1 MKQTPASR
9 SLRDAF
15 QQFLTP
21 QVCKQA
27 HQAWRSTYAPPRW
40 TLQPLIWVLLTMAW
54 CSGQSQEER
63 FAAARATYV
72 AHYQH
77 ARRPG
82 ATLAGFLA
90 ALAKL
95 PLPVLRAVAQGVR
108 QRLAVLWVDA
118 LRVGGWLPM
127 ACDGSRLECPRSEE
141 LQQRLGEAGKPGSA
155 PSIYLTTLVLLP
167 LGVVWS
173 WWWGKGTA
181 SEHHHLRQLLR
192 TLPRQTLLVADA
204 CYLGYELFTA
214 IVQAQAAF
222 LVRLSSRAYLYT
234 TEQTPLAAWTYGLV
248 YYWPSAV
255 QQQGRPPILA
265 RLLRIKGKKADV
277 WLLTNVL
284 DRRPLSH
291 PTAGQEY
298 RWRWRNEG
306 LFRDYKRLLGKMKL
320 SSRTVALVHR
330 EAEGSL
336 LALQLLLALAVQTP
350 AGQPVVLPGCPRRE
364 VLRLRGAITAALRRL
379 GAPPIT
385 HYQRMLTV
393 VRNQERPT
401 RVSAKVRQE
410 WPRRKEHK
418 PPKPPKLREMSD
430 ALKAKLAKVL
440 NAA

>member
-1 MKQTPASR
+1 MRQTAASR

-21 QVCKQA
+21 QVWKQA

-54 CSGQSQEER
+54 HPGQSQEER

-77 ARRPG
+77 SRRPG
-82 ATLAGFLA
+82 AALAGFLT

-95 PLPVLRAVAQGVR
+95 PLPVLRALAQGVR
-108 QRLAVLWVDA
+108 QRLAVLWVDG

-127 ACDGSRLECPRSEE
+127 ACDGSRLECPRSEQ

-181 SEHHHLRQLLR
+181 SEHRHLRQLLR
-192 TLPRQTLLVADA
+192 TLPRKTLLVADA
-204 CYLGYELFTA
+204 FYLGYELFTA
-214 IVQAQAAF
+214 IMQAQAAF

-234 TEQTPLAAWTYGLV
+234 TEQTPLEAWTEGLV
-248 YYWPSAV
+248 YYWPSTAR
-255 QQQGRPPILA
+255 QQGRPPIPA
-265 RLLRIKGKKADV
+265 RLLRIKGHKADV
-277 WLLTNVL
+277 WLLTSVL
-284 DRRPLSH
+284 DRQQLSH
-291 PTAGQEY
+291 ATAGQMY

-330 EAEGSL
+330 EAEGSM

-364 VLRLRGAITAALRRL
+364 LLRLRGAITAALRRL
-379 GAPPIT
+379 GPRQFAQ
-385 HYQRMLTV
+385 YERMLSV
-393 VRNQERPT
+393 VRSQNRPA
-401 RVSAKVRQE
+401 RLSAKVRQE
-410 WPRRKEHK
+410 WPRRKDHK
-418 PPKPPKLREMSD
+418 PPKPPKLRAMSD

-440 NAA
+440 KAA

>member
-1 MKQTPASR
+1 
-9 SLRDAF
+9 
-15 QQFLTP
+15 
-21 QVCKQA
+21 
-27 HQAWRSTYAPPRW
+27 
-40 TLQPLIWVLLTMAW
+40 LLTTAW
-54 CSGQSQEER
+54 CTGQSQEER

-72 AHYQH
+72 AHHQH
-77 ARRPG
+77 SRRPG
-82 ATLAGFLA
+82 ATLAGFLT
-90 ALAKL
+90 ALTKL
-95 PLPVLRAVAQGVR
+95 PMPVLRALAQGVR

-141 LQQRLGEAGKPGSA
+141 LQKRLGEAGKPGSA

-167 LGVVWS
+167 LGLVWS
-173 WWWGKGTA
+173 WCWGKGTA

-192 TLPRQTLLVADA
+192 TLPRRTLLVADA

-214 IVQAQAAF
+214 IVQAQAGF

-234 TEQTPLAAWTYGLV
+234 TEQTPLAVWTEGLV
-248 YYWPSAV
+248 YYWPSVV

-277 WLLTNVL
+277 WLLTSVL
-284 DRRPLSH
+284 DRRQLSH
-291 PTAGQEY
+291 ATAGQVY

-306 LFRDYKRLLGKMKL
+306 LFRDYKRLLGKVKL
-320 SSRTVALVHR
+320 SSRTAALVHR

-350 AGQPVVLPGCPRRE
+350 AGRSVMLPGCPRRE
-364 VLRLRGAITAALRRL
+364 LLRLRGAITAALRRL
-379 GAPPIT
+379 GPRQFAQ
-385 HYQRMLTV
+385 YERMLSV
-393 VRNQERPT
+393 VRSQERAA

-418 PPKPPKLREMSD
+418 PPKPPKLRPMSD
-430 ALKAKLAKVL
+430 ALKAKRDKVL